1 MYESKDGGCQ
11 SAMGEAW
18 EPKENVNSFLY
29 SILLKLQTFFIS
41 FFILNFF
48 NHVRRK
54 QLKYTRQ

>member
-29 SILLKLQTFFIS
+29 SILLKLQTFFIFLFYIK
-41 FFILNFF
+41 FF
-48 NHVRRK
+48 
-54 QLKYTRQ
+54 